1 VPGSYIALQHSL
13 LTLLLLSLSLSL
25 CCCLQLSAAVQ
36 EAKASSILATGGVD
50 LWAVGSHLRSKHG
63 YLIALRRANV
73 VQRPKAYL
81 RQLRHDFLVV
91 RGLQPTSEGAAP
103 PPEVLVDLNFRDH
116 FKVAHATP
124 WYTKLLAAL
133 PQVSPFRTCSRWG
146 SFLELPAVV
155 ASRYGVPS
163 QRSRLLSPCN
173 SSVLFCSLPQDWVG
187 SAQALAP
194 LVGLMSAGEEEGLP
208 GA

>member
-1 VPGSYIALQHSL
+1 M
-13 LTLLLLSLSLSL
+13 
-25 CCCLQLSAAVQ
+25 Q

-50 LWAVGSHLRSKHG
+50 LWAIGSHLRSKHG

-91 RGLQPTSEGAAP
+91 RGLQPTSEGC

-116 FKVAHATP
+116 FRVAHATP
-124 WYTKLLAAL
+124 WYTKLLAA
-133 PQVSPFRTCSRWG
+133 
-146 SFLELPAVV
+146 
-155 ASRYGVPS
+155 
-163 QRSRLLSPCN
+163 
-173 SSVLFCSLPQDWVG
+173 LPQDWVG

-194 LVGLMSAGEEEGLP
+194 LVGLMSAGEEEGGCLMVGQLLCAGHNSR
-208 GA
+208 GAWDGRHSHRTAAHLHSYSRMSCTVTFLC

>member
-1 VPGSYIALQHSL
+1 M
-13 LTLLLLSLSLSL
+13 
-25 CCCLQLSAAVQ
+25 LQLSAAVQ

-50 LWAVGSHLRSKHG
+50 LWAIGSHLRSKHG

-91 RGLQPTSEGAAP
+91 RGLQPTSEGSP

-116 FKVAHATP
+116 FRVAHVTP
-124 WYTKLLAAL
+124 WYTKLLAA
-133 PQVSPFRTCSRWG
+133 
-146 SFLELPAVV
+146 
-155 ASRYGVPS
+155 
-163 QRSRLLSPCN
+163 
-173 SSVLFCSLPQDWVG
+173 LPQDWVG

-194 LVGLMSAGEEEGLP
+194 LVGLMSAGEKG
-208 GA
+208 GTGCA